1 MSAPPTVLNCLLFL
15 LKILSL
21 SPSFSLIL
29 IFSVSTHRSICS
41 DWLRGRRKPWLRW
54 RCRRAET
61 SAASQSRWTPVAGD
75 RWRYYIPLDL
85 KRKMSKRKT
94 KKSILYGWENA
105 SFCQKRQPVF
115 KKGMFVVS
123 VDNGTGSDR
132 YLLAAAAAEAVG
144 FAEQLA
150 WADVGTADQPNHTQQ
165 DMWLWTGSWFMNT
178 A

>member
-94 KKSILYGWENA
+94 KKACYMDEKMLVSARKDSQYL
-105 SFCQKRQPVF
+105 
-115 KKGMFVVS
+115 KKGCLWSRWIMEQEVIVTFS
-123 VDNGTGSDR
+123 
-132 YLLAAAAAEAVG
+132 LL
-144 FAEQLA
+144 QLLRLL
-150 WADVGTADQPNHTQQ
+150 GLLSN
-165 DMWLWTGSWFMNT
+165 
-178 A
+178 